1 MKKILV
7 LHTNYRDI
15 GGEDIAVKNEVQLL
29 KKYYEVKTLYF
40 SNNISNY
47 FKQGIAF
54 IFNNDKKSV
63 EILKNELQQFNPDIV
78 YVHNTWFKASLGIF
92 KLLEKQNVK
101 TILKLHNFRYDCTKS
116 LLSSTHFKDK
126 SICRACGQ
134 SKESVGFFNRY
145 YEGDLLKSIAML
157 RYGKKYFD
165 IIKNSKIK
173 IFVLTNFHL
182 NYLKKL
188 SIDEN
193 KLEIFPNF
201 LRYIESKERTSVDN
215 YILYAGR
222 ISKEKGIEELIE
234 SFLSLDL
241 QDIKLKII
249 GDGPMYKELSEKYSN
264 LNIQFLGQISNS
276 QVITIMTNA
285 RAVITATKLYEG
297 QPTLLC
303 EASMLSVPS
312 IYPKT
317 GGISDFFPPDYG
329 LSFEQFNYDDL
340 KEKLKLLTKDDYI
353 NLEGKKN
360 KDFIEQYL
368 NEEKLINEFDRIIN
382 ES

>member
-1 MKKILV
+1 
-7 LHTNYRDI
+7 
-15 GGEDIAVKNEVQLL
+15 
-29 KKYYEVKTLYF
+29 
-40 SNNISNY
+40 
-47 FKQGIAF
+47 
-54 IFNNDKKSV
+54 
-63 EILKNELQQFNPDIV
+63 
-78 YVHNTWFKASLGIF
+78 
-92 KLLEKQNVK
+92 
-101 TILKLHNFRYDCTKS
+101 
-116 LLSSTHFKDK
+116 
-126 SICRACGQ
+126 
-134 SKESVGFFNRY
+134 
-145 YEGDLLKSIAML
+145 
-157 RYGKKYFD
+157 
-165 IIKNSKIK
+165 
-173 IFVLTNFHL
+173 
-182 NYLKKL
+182 
-188 SIDEN
+188 
-193 KLEIFPNF
+193 
-201 LRYIESKERTSVDN
+201 
-215 YILYAGR
+215 
-222 ISKEKGIEELIE
+222 
-234 SFLSLDL
+234 
-241 QDIKLKII
+241 
-249 GDGPMYKELSEKYSN
+249 MYKELSEKYSN